1 MTTAAAIAL
10 AAVLAQQPA
19 AQPPAQAPPPEPYSL
34 GPDSQ
39 VQSGVPRGRVEGP
52 FLFRSQTFAGTIRHY
67 WVYVPAQYTGASP
80 AAVMVFQDGH
90 KYVDVN
96 AEYRVPVVFDN
107 LIHQKAMPVTI
118 GIFVNPGHFGET
130 YPENQWR
137 GNNRSVEYDTPSDR
151 YARFVIDELLPEVGK
166 TYLLTTDPDQRAIAG
181 ASSGGICAFTVAWER
196 PDAFHKVLS
205 HIGSFTNI
213 RGGHVYP
220 AVIRKSD
227 RKPLRVFLQDGSN
240 DLDNPHGNWPLA
252 NQEMAAALKFKGYD
266 YKFEYGVGAHTHVHG
281 GAILPESLR
290 WLWRNEPSTE
300 PAPQYTLGADSQV
313 QPDVPHGTV
322 TKHSWT
328 STIYPGTSRD
338 YWVYV
343 PKQYDAATPAAVR
356 VFQDGEGYV
365 RQNGSWRV
373 PVVFD
378 NLIHKGEM
386 PVTIGIFVNPGVVPP
401 AREGALPRFNRSVEY
416 DDVSDRYA
424 RFIID
429 EILPEVGKTYKLTA
443 DPNLRAIGGASSG
456 AIAAFAVAWNRPD
469 AFRRVF
475 STIGTY
481 VGLRGGHNLAPLVRK
496 AEPKPL
502 RIYLQDGTTDLN
514 NYVGNW
520 FLANQELL
528 SSLDM
533 AGYDVAYN
541 WGTGAHNSQHGGAI
555 LPEALRWLWR
565 SPKTPIAAGQPSR
578 LPVVNA
584 VLQPGAEWTLVSQ
597 GHRFTEGLT
606 VNARGEVYFVEIPG
620 EQIFKVGLDGKVS
633 LFKDKSGRVSGLRFG
648 PDGRLYAAQGA
659 TRRIVAYDVATG
671 TETVIA
677 EDVPSN
683 DLAIGKAGDIYVTDF
698 GNKQVWLIKPNGE
711 KKVVDTGIVKPN
723 GITLSP
729 DQTLLLVADSASQ
742 FVYSF
747 QIQPDGTLANKQPF
761 YHLHLV
767 EGVVESGADG
777 IAVDRNG
784 SLYVTSRIG
793 VQVAD
798 QAGKVNSIVGKPQPG
813 PVSSVTFGGPDFDDL
828 YVAAGDK
835 VFKRKVRQK
844 GVLNFADPITP
855 PPPRL

>member
-1 MTTAAAIAL
+1 MINVL
-10 AAVLAQQPA
+10 GAAVVLVLTAQQPS
-19 AQPPAQAPPPEPYSL
+19 PPPEPYTL

-39 VQSGVPRGRVEGP
+39 VQAGVPKGRIEGP
-52 FLFRSQTFAGTIRHY
+52 FLYRSKVFAGTIRHY
-67 WVYVPAQYTGASP
+67 WVYVPAQYTAASP
-80 AAVMVFQDGH
+80 ASVMVFQDGH
-90 KYVDVN
+90 KYVDLN

-107 LIHQKAMPVTI
+107 LIHKKAMPVTI
-118 GIFVNPGHFGET
+118 GIFVNPGHIGET
-130 YPENQWR
+130 YPADQWR

-151 YARFVIDELLPEVGK
+151 YARFVVDELLPEVGTK
-166 TYLLTTDPDQRAIAG
+166 YNLTADPDQRAISG

-196 PDAFHKVLS
+196 PDAFRKVLS

-266 YKFEYGVGAHTHVHG
+266 YQLEFGVGAHTHKHG
-281 GAILPESLR
+281 GAILPDSLR

-300 PAPQYTLGADSQV
+300 PAPQYTLGPDSQI
-313 QPDVPHGTV
+313 QADVPRGEV
-322 TKHSWT
+322 TRYSWT

-343 PKQYDAATPAAVR
+343 PKQYDAARPAAVM

-365 RQNGSWRV
+365 REGGNWRV

-378 NLIHKGEM
+378 NLIHKGDM

-401 AREGALPRFNRSVEY
+401 ARDGALPRFNRSVEY

-424 RFIID
+424 RFLVD
-429 EILPEVGKTYKLTA
+429 EILPEVAKTYNLTT
-443 DPNLRAIGGASSG
+443 DPNQRAIGGASSG
-456 AIAAFAVAWNRPD
+456 AIAAFAAAWNRPD

-481 VGLRGGHNLAPLVRK
+481 VGLRGGHQLAPLVRK
-496 AEPKPL
+496 FEPKPL
-502 RIYLQDGTTDLN
+502 RVYLQDGTSDLN

-565 SPKTPIAAGQPSR
+565 SPAVPIGPGQPSR
-578 LPVVNA
+578 LPVMNT
-584 VLQPGAEWTLVSQ
+584 VLLPDQEWQLVSQ
-597 GHRFTEGLT
+597 GHKFTEGLT
-606 VNARGEVYFVEIPG
+606 ANAKGEVFFVEIPG
-620 EQIFKVGLDGKVS
+620 EQIFKVGLDGKVT
-633 LFKDKSGRVSGLRFG
+633 LFKDKSGRVSGLRIG
-648 PDGRLYAAQGA
+648 PDGRLYAAQGG
-659 TRRIVAYDVATG
+659 TKRIVAYDLATG
-671 TETVIA
+671 AESVIA

-683 DLAIGKAGDIYVTDF
+683 DLAIGSNGNIYVTDF
-698 GNKQVWLIKPNGE
+698 PNKQVWLVTPAGDKR
-711 KKVVDTGIVKPN
+711 VVDTGLLRPN

-729 DQTLLLVADSASQ
+729 DQTLLLVADSGSQ

-747 QIQPDGTLANKQPF
+747 HIQSDGSLANKQPF
-761 YHLHLV
+761 YHLNLV
-767 EGVVESGADG
+767 EGAVDSGADG

-784 SLYVTSRIG
+784 TLYVTSRIG
-793 VQVAD
+793 LQVAD
-798 QAGKVNSIVGKPQPG
+798 QAGKVNSIVSKPQPG
-813 PVSSVTFGGPDFDDL
+813 PLSNVGFGGPDFDEL
-828 YVAAGDK
+828 YVTIGDK

-844 GVLNFADPITP
+844 GLLNFQEPITP
-855 PPPRL
+855 APPRL